1 MITKRGVRQIYYK
14 NNWQKHQQPHAE
26 KPKKPHIQH
35 EAQEQT
41 TLFEWAG
48 LQRGKYPK
56 LDDMFHI
63 ANGGYRDPRE
73 AANLKRQGV
82 KAGVPDICLPVA
94 RGGYHGLYIELKYGK
109 NKPTLEQQV
118 WLGRLLRN
126 GYEAKVCY
134 GWEQAKNEIIKYL
147 NLECEENMLNNVS
160 LMGRLTAA
168 PELKSTST
176 ASAVTE
182 FTLAVERAYAK
193 QGEQRQTDFIDCVA
207 WRTTAEFIT
216 KYFQKGS
223 MIAVTGSIQT
233 RSYEDKN
240 GNKRKAVEILVNS
253 VSFCGSKT
261 DTSVP
266 PSSNAA
272 FDELGEDEDLPF

>member
-1 MITKRGVRQIYYK
+1 
-14 NNWQKHQQPHAE
+14 
-26 KPKKPHIQH
+26 
-35 EAQEQT
+35 
-41 TLFEWAG
+41 
-48 LQRGKYPK
+48 
-56 LDDMFHI
+56 
-63 ANGGYRDPRE
+63 
-73 AANLKRQGV
+73 
-82 KAGVPDICLPVA
+82 
-94 RGGYHGLYIELKYGK
+94 
-109 NKPTLEQQV
+109 
-118 WLGRLLRN
+118 
-126 GYEAKVCY
+126 
-134 GWEQAKNEIIKYL
+134 
-147 NLECEENMLNNVS
+147 MLNNVS

-168 PELKSTST
+168 PELKSTNT
-176 ASAVTE
+176 GTAVTA

-266 PSSNAA
+266 PASNAD
-272 FDELGEDEDLPF
+272 FDEIGEDEDLPF